1 MWRQDLSSERGG
13 SVGSFTHALVL
24 RDYNVGQVLRAH
36 FCVTSLTDAQH
47 AKSQL
52 PGSCSAQPRVQ
63 RLPRKATKVW
73 PSRHSSVSFFRSLT
87 SYV

>member
-1 MWRQDLSSERGG
+1 VWRQDLSSERGG
-13 SVGSFTHALVL
+13 SVGSFNHALVL

-47 AKSQL
+47 VKSQL

-63 RLPRKATKVW
+63 RLPSEETNLSPRLPDSA
-73 PSRHSSVSFFRSLT
+73 SFFRSLT